1 MIRMKPPLLQFFGLL
16 AIGLT
21 VVLNGCFVPMSYD
34 VSVPREIPPG
44 TTGKINNETIT
55 LELPDLT
62 LSAQVQ
68 AYNWDGTY
76 LLKPLGVWLEL
87 RPLNGSATLDPQQVT
102 LKSNG
107 GDDLDAVSFLG
118 PSVAW
123 SSPRAFAAGC
133 GPRRYHSGIAITN
146 LAVSQEWVM
155 EARHI
160 GDAGIFRPSVGPVPI
175 EGKKCFMFWFDTD
188 ALPDHIFT
196 LSIDGITMNGQKV
209 PIPKIHFEKRSVST
223 VRGIP

>member
-1 MIRMKPPLLQFFGLL
+1 MKLPPLHFFGLL
-16 AIGLT
+16 AIGVT
-21 VVLNGCFVPMSYD
+21 VLLGGCFVPMSYD

-44 TTGKINNETIT
+44 ISGKISNETIT
-55 LELPDLT
+55 LELPELN

-68 AYNWDGTY
+68 AYDWDGQY
-76 LLKPLGVWLEL
+76 LLRPLGVWLEL
-87 RPLNGSATLDPQQVT
+87 EPLNGSATLDPQQVT

-107 GDDLDAVSFLG
+107 EDSLDAVSFLG
-118 PSVAW
+118 PSEAW

-155 EARHI
+155 EAKHI
-160 GDAGIFRPSVGPVPI
+160 GDAGIFRPSVGPVAI

-188 ALPDHIFT
+188 SLPDHIFT
-196 LSIDGITMNGQKV
+196 LSIDGITMNGKKV
-209 PIPKIHFEKRSVST
+209 PVPRIQFEKGSVST